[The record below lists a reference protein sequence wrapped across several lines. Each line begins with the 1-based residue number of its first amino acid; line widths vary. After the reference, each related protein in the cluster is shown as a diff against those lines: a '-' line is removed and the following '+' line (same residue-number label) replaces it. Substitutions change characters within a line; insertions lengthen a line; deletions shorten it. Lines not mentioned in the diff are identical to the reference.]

1 MDISLPHTALLCLL
15 IFFAGFVNAVSGG
28 GGLISVPAYFALGLP
43 PHLALGTNKFSA
55 FVGTGWATIRYY
67 RAGAIKLRSGLYA
80 TAGALLG
87 SMAGARIVLYVP
99 SSSVNTVVLVMIPL
113 VLALLLLKDR
123 ILGSG
128 GDNSAGGHREVSHA
142 GLRAMALG
150 FAVGG
155 YDGFFGPGAAMF
167 LAIGFHVGLRYDL
180 LTSSANAKLANLASN
195 AGALAVFLYNGQVLF
210 PLALY
215 AAAAGVAGNQMGTM
229 LAIRKGDRVIKP
241 LMVVTLLLLLAQVCR
256 RSLG

>member
-1 MDISLPHTALLCLL
+1 MEISLLQTALLCLL

-28 GGLISVPAYFALGLP
+28 GGLVSVPAYFALGLP

-67 RAGAIKLRSGLYA
+67 RAGAIKLRGGLFA

-87 SMAGARIVLYVP
+87 SMAGAKIVLFVP
-99 SSSVNTVVLVMIPL
+99 PSSVNTVVLVVIPL

-123 ILGSG
+123 IMGPNNT
-128 GDNSAGGHREVSHA
+128 NSDAPSRD
-142 GLRAMALG
+142 GLRALALG

-195 AGALAVFLYNGQVLF
+195 TGALAVFLYNGQVLF

-215 AAAAGVAGNQMGTM
+215 AAAAGVAGNQLGTM

-241 LMVVTLLLLLAQVCR
+241 LMVLVLLLLMAEVAR
-256 RSLG
+256 RSVL